1 MIILPACFAV
11 MKNLGVTLVIAIGL
25 LREFYYP
32 ENSFERCYK
41 YATPSIRYA
50 INTINTLCYYKY
62 LYATINYHVTNY
74 YVFFVTFC
82 AVQGIRRN
90 LKTLVYFFGQANSPH

>member
-25 LREFYYP
+25 LREFYYL

-62 LYATINYHVTNY
+62 LNMPLQTTM
-74 YVFFVTFC
+74 
-82 AVQGIRRN
+82 
-90 LKTLVYFFGQANSPH
+90 